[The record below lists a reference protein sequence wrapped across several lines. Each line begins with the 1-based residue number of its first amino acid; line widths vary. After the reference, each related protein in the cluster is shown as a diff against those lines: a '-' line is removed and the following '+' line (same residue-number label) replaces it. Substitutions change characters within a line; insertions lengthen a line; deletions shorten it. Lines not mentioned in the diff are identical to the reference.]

1 MKISVIDRAG
11 QAMALDCDNGDRLMD
26 VLAQRDLVEATC
38 GGECSC
44 ATCQVYVDPAW
55 VSRLPPQDE
64 LELELLDELLN
75 AQGNSRLACQ
85 IELSDE
91 LDGIAIT
98 VAPAE

>member
-11 QAMALDCDNGDRLMD
+11 QAMELDCDSGDRLMD

-55 VSRLPPQDE
+55 VKRLPPQDE

-75 AQGNSRLACQ
+75 AQDNSRLACQ
-85 IELSDE
+85 IELGDE
-91 LDGIAIT
+91 LDGIPIT